1 MKEKIRKQI
10 PIIQKILLTFLS
22 LLFMYYFTKSESF
35 NIYLTIKIIVSAIAF
50 LGLSVKLILSY
61 IFPEII
67 LDENGI
73 KIFGREIIKWIEIN
87 NIILKHFD
95 NESTTI
101 HIERYYKKRIS
112 EDFGKLTISSS
123 DLEIKLN
130 IYLEKYGNKLF
141 RNSK

>member
-1 MKEKIRKQI
+1 MST
-10 PIIQKILLTFLS
+10 P
-22 LLFMYYFTKSESF
+22 YC
-35 NIYLTIKIIVSAIAF
+35 
-50 LGLSVKLILSY
+50 
-61 IFPEII
+61 
-67 LDENGI
+67 
-73 KIFGREIIKWIEIN
+73 EIN